1 MALSLSPS
9 HGGGA
14 SLGAGQQ
21 VLLVHLSDPF
31 FPDFPSTRRVRPCQL
46 EPFAP
51 ILQRLAQIL
60 DSPEVVGERKRE
72 A

>member
-1 MALSLSPS
+1 M
-9 HGGGA
+9 
-14 SLGAGQQ
+14 
-21 VLLVHLSDPF
+21 VHLSDPF